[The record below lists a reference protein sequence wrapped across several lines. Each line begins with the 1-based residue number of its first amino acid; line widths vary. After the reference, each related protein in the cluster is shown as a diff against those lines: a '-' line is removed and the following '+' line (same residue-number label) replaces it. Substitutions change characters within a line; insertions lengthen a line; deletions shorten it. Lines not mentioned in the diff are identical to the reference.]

1 MNIQDR
7 FDPSVIDEVSRPAFS
22 FITETSFVGESE
34 PHRHGKAQLLYVMS
48 GVLTMRAAGGVWTV
62 PPNCAL
68 WIPGGTSHSGRVC
81 GHVKIGNLY
90 VDARLT
96 GGLKDE
102 CGILFVQPFLR
113 ELIFRLEP
121 RPDSPEMEPERLHRL
136 VGVLLDELRAAPLE
150 PIHLPMPTDR
160 RLQRLA
166 EAMVAEPGLRFT
178 IDEWGAR
185 VGASNRTLSR
195 LFQRETGMSFVRWR
209 QQLHIGVALQRLA
222 AGQLVT
228 VIAGDL
234 GYESVSAFI
243 AMFRRMLGTTPTRY
257 FSDQMPASPRRLEI
271 TADWRAEPGE
281 DHDRNEEKG
290 RDLAKGSASNL
301 VRFRR
306 EPN

>member
-68 WIPGGTSHSGRVC
+68 WIPGGVPHSGRVA
-81 GHVKIGNLY
+81 GHIKIGNLY
-90 VDARLT
+90 IDARLT

-121 RPDSPEMEPERLHRL
+121 RHDSPGMAPERLHRL
-136 VGVLLDELRAAPLE
+136 VGVLLDELSAAPLE
-150 PIHLPMPTDR
+150 PIHLPMPADR
-160 RLQRLA
+160 RLQRLT

-257 FSDQMPASPRRLEI
+257 FSDQMPANPHRLEI
-271 TADWRAEPGE
+271 TADWRAEPGDRDP
-281 DHDRNEEKG
+281 DHTKG
-290 RDLAKGSASNL
+290 PASNL
-301 VRFRR
+301 VPFRR
-306 EPN
+306 EPT

>member
-1 MNIQDR
+1 MDIPDR
-7 FDPSVIDEVSRPAFS
+7 FDPARIDDVSWPAFS
-22 FITETSFVGESE
+22 FITETTFVGESE
-34 PHRHGKAQLLYVMS
+34 PHRHQKAQLLYVIS

-68 WIPGGTSHSGRVC
+68 WIPGGTAHSGRVC
-81 GHVKIGNLY
+81 GHVTIGNLY
-90 VDARLT
+90 VDAKLT
-96 GGLKDE
+96 DGLQDE

-121 RPDSPEMEPERLHRL
+121 RPDGPDIAPERLNRL

-150 PIHLPMPTDR
+150 PIHLPIPADR
-160 RLQRLA
+160 RLQRLT
-166 EAMVAEPGLRFT
+166 EAMIAEPGLRFT

-257 FSDQMPASPRRLEI
+257 FSDQMPASQHRLEI
-271 TADWRAEPGE
+271 TADRRAEPGE
-281 DHDRNEEKG
+281 
-290 RDLAKGSASNL
+290 RDGGDVAKGSASNL
-301 VRFRR
+301 VPFRR

>member
-34 PHRHGKAQLLYVMS
+34 PHRHDKAQLLYVIG

-68 WIPGGTSHSGRVC
+68 WIPGGISHSGRVC
-81 GHVKIGNLY
+81 GHVRIGNLY
-90 VDARLT
+90 IDAKLT
-96 GGLKDE
+96 GDLKDE

-121 RPDSPEMEPERLHRL
+121 RPESPDMVPERQHRL

-160 RLQRLA
+160 RLQRLT
-166 EAMVAEPGLRFT
+166 EAMIAEPGLRFT

-195 LFQRETGMSFVRWR
+195 LFQRETGMSFLRWR

-257 FSDQMPASPRRLEI
+257 FSDQMPASPHRLEI
-271 TADWRAEPGE
+271 TADWRTEPGG
-281 DHDRNEEKG
+281 HGGPDRG
-290 RDLAKGSASNL
+290 KGSASNL
-301 VRFRR
+301 VPFKR

>member
-68 WIPGGTSHSGRVC
+68 WIPGGVPHSGRMA
-81 GHVKIGNLY
+81 GHIKIGNLY
-90 VDARLT
+90 IDAKLT

-121 RPDSPEMEPERLHRL
+121 RHDSPDMAPERLHRL
-136 VGVLLDELRAAPLE
+136 VGVLLDELSAAPLE

-160 RLQRLA
+160 RLQRLT

-257 FSDQMPASPRRLEI
+257 FSDQILASSHRLEI
-271 TADWRAEPGE
+271 TADWREEPGDDGP
-281 DHDRNEEKG
+281 DHSKCP
-290 RDLAKGSASNL
+290 ASNL
-301 VRFRR
+301 VPFRR